1 MALLE
6 NMRQS
11 LVMMSE
17 ATSLSAVI
25 QMLKSL
31 LDIPVSPRL
40 LVESQI
46 VTAVKLFKQVYCLL
60 LLQRYSFV

>member
-6 NMRQS
+6 NVRQS
-11 LVMMSE
+11 LIKMCTTTCLLTV
-17 ATSLSAVI
+17 L

-31 LDIPVSPRL
+31 LDFPMSPRM

-46 VTAVKLFKQVYCLL
+46 VIAVKLFKEVNT
-60 LLQRYSFV
+60 YS